1 MPAIAPIPSTSYRY
15 AFAVGVTLL
24 ALALRLA
31 LSPLLHATSPFM
43 LFTLAA
49 VISAWYGG
57 FGPGVL
63 STLAGAALADYF
75 LVKPHGFSHSGDALT
90 RVGLFVVVGTQ
101 ISWLSGA
108 LHRARAKAEREAHLA
123 REGERRYRSLA
134 ENFPNGVVFL
144 FTRDLEVGV
153 AGGEALAA
161 ATAGRDGVEGRALL
175 DVFAPEARATLEP
188 LYRAALNGER
198 ATEEIKQDG
207 RVYLVQTVPVT
218 SEGTAGGAGLAMAV
232 DVTERARARDVLRR
246 ARDELEERV
255 EERTVQLQYQKV
267 LLESLI
273 EASLDGI
280 LVVSHDHTVVYYN
293 RRFVDLWRIEQP
305 GQADSLDTVTQRMRE
320 KLAKSSQ
327 DPLIDTKRLRPCP
340 EDGPHAELDL
350 DDDRTLECYSAP
362 VVSADGTGYGR
373 VWFFR
378 DITERKRLE
387 REVLEVCEREQRRIG
402 RDLHDGLGQHLTGI
416 SLICKGL
423 ERRLAAKAPDEA
435 TAASEVTSMIAE
447 AVAHARDLAR
457 GLRPV
462 GLAGDG
468 LVQGL
473 GELVRVMSRVSQLP
487 VELRVDRPP
496 EFRDEAR
503 TVHLYRIAQE
513 ALNNAVRHARPR
525 QVVVSLGR
533 SDGRLR
539 LAVEDDGVGLPERP
553 PRGRGMGLQIMQH
566 RARLIGANMEIR
578 RGDSGG
584 TVVEVFLPTNHLTEQ
599 PRR

>member
-1 MPAIAPIPSTSYRY
+1 MPANAPIPSNSYRY

-24 ALALRLA
+24 ALLLRLG
-31 LSPLLHATSPFM
+31 LSPVLHATSPFM

-57 FGPGVL
+57 FGPGLL

-75 LVKPHGFSHSGDALT
+75 LVKPQGFSHSSDALT
-90 RVGLFVVVGTQ
+90 RVGLFVSIGTQ

-108 LHRARAKAEREAHLA
+108 LHRARAKAEREARLA

-134 ENFPNGVVFL
+134 QNFPNGVVFL
-144 FTRDLEVGV
+144 FTPNLEVRV
-153 AGGEALAA
+153 AGGEALAS
-161 ATAGRDGVEGRALL
+161 ATVGREGVEGRPLQE
-175 DVFAPEARATLEP
+175 VFAPEARATLEP
-188 LYRAALNGER
+188 LYRAALNGQR
-198 ATEEIKQDG
+198 AAEEISHDS
-207 RVYLVQTVPVT
+207 RVYLVQTVPVA
-218 SEGTAGGAGLAMAV
+218 SEGAAGGAGLAMAI
-232 DVTERARARDVLRR
+232 DVTERAKARDALRR

-280 LVVSHDHTVVYYN
+280 LVVAHDHTVVYYN
-293 RRFVDLWRIEQP
+293 RRFIDLWRIEQP
-305 GQADSLDTVTQRMRE
+305 GQADSLDAVTQRMRA
-320 KLAKSSQ
+320 KLAEPSR
-327 DPLIDTKRLRPCP
+327 DPLVNTGLRPCP

-350 DDDRTLECYSAP
+350 KDDRTLECYSAA
-362 VVSADGTGYGR
+362 VVGADGTGYGR

-402 RDLHDGLGQHLTGI
+402 QDLHDGLGQHLTGI

-423 ERRLAAKAPDEA
+423 ERRLLVKAPDEA
-435 TAASEVTSMIAE
+435 ASASEVSSMIAE
-447 AVAHARDLAR
+447 AIAHARDLAR

-473 GELVRVMSRVSQLP
+473 QELVRVLSRVSQVP
-487 VELRVDRPP
+487 VELRADRPP
-496 EFRDEAR
+496 DLRDDAKA
-503 TVHLYRIAQE
+503 VHLYRIAQE
-513 ALNNAVRHARPR
+513 AVNNSVRHGRPR
-525 QVVVSLGR
+525 QVVVSLGQ
-533 SDGRLR
+533 SDGSLR
-539 LAVEDDGVGLPERP
+539 LAIEDDGVGLQQVL
-553 PRGRGMGLQIMQH
+553 PRGSGMGLQIMQH
-566 RARLIGANMEIR
+566 RARLIGANLEIR
-578 RGDSGG
+578 RRDPAG
-584 TVVEVFLPTNHLTEQ
+584 TVVEVLLPLTHLMQDT
-599 PRR
+599 RR